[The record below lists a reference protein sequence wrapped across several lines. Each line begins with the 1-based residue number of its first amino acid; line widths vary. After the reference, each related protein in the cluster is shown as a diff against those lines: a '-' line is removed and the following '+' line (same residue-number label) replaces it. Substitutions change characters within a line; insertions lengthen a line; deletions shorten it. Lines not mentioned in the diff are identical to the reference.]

1 MDINKNIDIYMKE
14 VGKFD
19 LLNQEQE
26 KKLLEEMRSANKLYA
41 ARARERLIKCN
52 LRLVAK
58 IAKEYQNVG
67 LDYED
72 LVNEGNIGLMTAVDK
87 FDLNKGTK
95 LSYYASF
102 WIKQSIRRAISNKG
116 RTIRIPV
123 IMIESKLKT
132 QKFIDSYEKE
142 HGRPP
147 TAEQISNELKYPI
160 KKVNKIL
167 KLNLQSDSINEKLG
181 DGETELGDVVA
192 SDLSQ
197 LPSLLCAKNSDSE
210 VLNKCLSKLNK
221 RERLIIVRRYGLTG
235 DKPETLEAIGN
246 RLNLTRERI
255 RQLEIA
261 ALESLRDMY
270 KKII

>member
-1 MDINKNIDIYMKE
+1 MEISKNIDIYMKE

-19 LLNQEQE
+19 LLTAKQE
-26 KKLLEEMRSANKLYA
+26 KDLLVQMRDANKALA
-41 ARARERLIKCN
+41 SQARERLIKCN

-87 FDLNKGTK
+87 FNLDKGTK

-102 WIKQSIRRAISNKG
+102 WIKQTIRRAISNKG

-132 QKFIDSYEKE
+132 EKYIDSYKKKNGRSPSPETISKE
-142 HGRPP
+142 L
-147 TAEQISNELKYPI
+147 NFPI

-181 DGETELGDVVA
+181 DGETEMGDTIS
-192 SDLSQ
+192 SDLSK
-197 LPSLLCAKNSDSE
+197 LPSLLCAQNSDSE
-210 VLNKCLSKLNK
+210 VLQSCLLKLNK
-221 RERLIIVRRYGLTG
+221 RERLIIVRRYGLSG

-255 RQLEIA
+255 RQLEIS

-270 KKII
+270 KRII